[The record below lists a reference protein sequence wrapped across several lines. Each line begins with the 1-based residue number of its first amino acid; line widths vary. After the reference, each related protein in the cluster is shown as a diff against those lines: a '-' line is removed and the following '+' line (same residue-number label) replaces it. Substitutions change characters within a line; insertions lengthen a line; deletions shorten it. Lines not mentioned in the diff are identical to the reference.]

1 MPSAAQ
7 RIQAEGIVSI
17 ALFMLLAAVVA
28 PEPTPRG
35 VGLRGMSRHHTTP
48 VHILPPLNAPPAQAV
63 TVTCRP
69 LAREA
74 TPDTARPACDDAAGV
89 VRVETR

>member
-7 RIQAEGIVSI
+7 RVQAEAVASI

-35 VGLRGMSRHHTTP
+35 VGLRDASRHRTAR
-48 VHILPPLNAPPAQAV
+48 VEILRPMKVPPAHAV
-63 TVTCRP
+63 TCPP
-69 LAREA
+69 LARQPA
-74 TPDTARPACDDAAGV
+74 PAIASPACERTAGV
-89 VRVETR
+89 AGVPAR

>member
-7 RIQAEGIVSI
+7 RVQVEGIASI

-35 VGLRGMSRHHTTP
+35 VGLRGVPRHRAVRVEMMRP
-48 VHILPPLNAPPAQAV
+48 MAVRPAQAV
-63 TVTCRP
+63 PCRP
-69 LAREA
+69 LARGTA
-74 TPDTARPACDDAAGV
+74 PDPARAACDEVAGIA
-89 VRVETR
+89 RGQTP

>member
-35 VGLRGMSRHHTTP
+35 VGLRGVSRHSIP
-48 VHILPPLNAPPAQAV
+48 RMEILPPVNVRPAQAA
-63 TVTCRP
+63 TCRP